1 MIGRWPARSRGGLA
15 AILAHPEDE
24 SLGPAGALALAHD
37 AGRATRLL
45 LATRG
50 ESGGAEGVAEETVVR
65 IREDELRCAA
75 RRIGLDEVTSLEG
88 FRDGGL
94 ADVPF
99 QDLVREISSWLE
111 RRRPDAVITFG
122 AHGITGNPDHV
133 VVGSATRWAVERLAR
148 KGLGPAFV
156 YVISPVFGPGPNRF
170 DLSRE
175 EQGASHRIDITAVA
189 ERKIAALECHASQ
202 KDTAETIAELRAAME
217 SREPIYEG
225 YRRVVPE
232 LAPPPPVFAGSL
244 L

>member
-1 MIGRWPARSRGGLA
+1 MRPQGGLA

-50 ESGGAEGVAEETVVR
+50 EAGGREGMAPEAVVR

-88 FRDGGL
+88 FRDGEL
-94 ADVPF
+94 SDEPF
-99 QDLVREISSWLE
+99 HELVREIQSWLE

-122 AHGITGNPDHV
+122 PHGATGNPDHV
-133 VVGSATRWAVERLAR
+133 VVGSAVRWAVERLAR
-148 KGLGPAFV
+148 KGLGPAYV
-156 YVISPVFGPGPNRF
+156 YVLSPVFGPGSRRF

-175 EQGASHRIDITAVA
+175 EQAATHRIDITPIAP
-189 ERKIAALECHASQ
+189 RKVAALECHASQ
-202 KDTAETIAELRAAME
+202 PDAGEAIGELRAAIE
-217 SREPIYEG
+217 AGGPIYEG

-232 LAPPPPVFAGSL
+232 PVPPPPVFVPAL